1 MTPAV
6 RRRCEF
12 LLAVAKDPTDSRD
25 QTVTYAMRVL
35 SNHATIGRDASSE
48 YIKRFNRKI
57 TRRAYERLT
66 AVDWREF
73 KSTTRNEHPKPLD
86 QSWNW
91 IVANA
96 HTLTAEDIW
105 QEFADNPMITVT
117 VEEDKGMPRTKGD
130 FATRYAGIEVMTLDV
145 DPYSLR
151 KR

>member
-86 QSWNW
+86 QSWN
-91 IVANA
+91 
-96 HTLTAEDIW
+96 
-105 QEFADNPMITVT
+105 
-117 VEEDKGMPRTKGD
+117 
-130 FATRYAGIEVMTLDV
+130 
-145 DPYSLR
+145 
-151 KR
+151 